1 MKKLNLIII
10 SLTISIALAGCSK
23 LLDDSKNSPDNV
35 QTKSIQDSPAPY
47 PVANA
52 DRAID
57 VDELVELR
65 KKMIHLEG
73 KLIAPTKEDLDS
85 YSHFLKKQNTGLAR
99 LFSQNDSGSEREPL
113 LLPGGG
119 SYYQFKGRTNEY
131 GYNRSDIR
139 YSTAKTTDD
148 QPTFS
153 VLVAGVNFGFFAQ
166 LGKTDIRRINETN
179 PSVSFALS
187 YPTMNGQDEP
197 AWRAEQKKWAYTGVL
212 NGDVLFKDTTEAIVG
227 MSYVVRSV
235 KESDYDIVAIFQVIR
250 RDPTDGSL
258 VIAWKILKEF
268 EKPVLKRN

>member
-35 QTKSIQDSPAPY
+35 QTKSIQDSPKPDAD
-47 PVANA
+47 V
-52 DRAID
+52 DRAK
-57 VDELVELR
+57 VLDELVELR
-65 KKMIHLEG
+65 KKMIPLEHN
-73 KLIAPTKEDLDS
+73 LIAPAKEDLDS
-85 YSHFLKKQNTGLAR
+85 YSHFLKEQNTGLAR
-99 LFSQNDSGSEREPL
+99 LFPQNNSGNEKQPL
-113 LLPGGG
+113 LLSGGG
-119 SYYQFKGRTNEY
+119 SYYQFKDRTNEY
-131 GYNRSDIR
+131 GYNNRDSDIR
-139 YSTAKTTDD
+139 YSTTN

-153 VLVAGVNFGFFAQ
+153 VGFAGVNFGFFAQ
-166 LGKTDIRRINETN
+166 LGKTDIRQINETN

-197 AWRAEQKKWAYTGVL
+197 AWRAEQTKWAYTGVVI
-212 NGDVLFKDTTEAIVG
+212 NDGVLFKGTTEAIVG